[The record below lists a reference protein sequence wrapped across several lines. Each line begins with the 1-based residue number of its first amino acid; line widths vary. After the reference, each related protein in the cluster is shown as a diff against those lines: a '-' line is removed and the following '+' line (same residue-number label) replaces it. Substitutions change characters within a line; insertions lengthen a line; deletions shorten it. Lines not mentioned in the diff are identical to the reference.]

1 MTYTIRRATPAEAPI
16 IAQQRRGMFRDMG
29 GSYSRYL
36 GVEGMDEAFVDWV
49 IPRIETGE
57 YIGWFAVNAED
68 EPVGGAGLWI
78 QQWTPQ
84 VPDLSTRRAYVMNVY
99 VEAEHRRQ
107 GLARQLLNTVLESC
121 RSDGI
126 FFVLLH
132 ASDEGRP
139 LYASLGFE
147 QTNEMRLTLL

>member
-1 MTYTIRRATPAEAPI
+1 MTYTIRRATAAEAPI

-29 GSYSRYL
+29 GSYTRYL
-36 GVEGMDEAFVDWV
+36 SVEGMDEAFTTWV
-49 IPRIETGE
+49 IPRIESGE
-57 YIGWFAVNAED
+57 YLGWFAVDSED
-68 EPVGGAGLWI
+68 KPVGGAGLWI

-84 VPDLSTRRAYVMNVY
+84 VPDLSNRRAYVMNVY
-99 VEAEHRRQ
+99 VDAEHRRQ
-107 GLARQLLNTVLESC
+107 GLARQLLNIVLDWC
-121 RSDGI
+121 RQSGI

-139 LYASLGFE
+139 LYESLGFE